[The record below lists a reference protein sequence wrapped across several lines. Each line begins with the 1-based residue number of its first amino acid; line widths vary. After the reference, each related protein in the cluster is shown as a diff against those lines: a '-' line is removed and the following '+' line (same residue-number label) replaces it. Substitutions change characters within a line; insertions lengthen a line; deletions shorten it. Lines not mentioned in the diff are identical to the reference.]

1 MSRLSVSSATCLALV
16 LGACAGK
23 AHYNPF
29 QVPPEQLRAS
39 VKVVALGPTQVPRDL
54 SEPELVRARFDHL
67 LENQLRAGGYT
78 VVSYG
83 ESQVLWDSLALAS
96 KGLYDPVTGQPDE
109 SKIAG
114 FRSAVF
120 HELRARYG
128 VDALLLPA
136 ILVVPAKLD
145 GDVARWDGTSQ
156 GAARKKFWKA
166 LLGVSHSGTIPAM
179 SLNVRLSDGDD
190 RALYE
195 NRGGIQVLAKAGVQR
210 LEDVPRSELFVDEE
224 RNLKAVH
231 LALDPLLRPDI
242 ARK

>member
-1 MSRLSVSSATCLALV
+1 MSRLSVSSATCLALL

-23 AHYNPF
+23 THYNPF

-78 VVSYG
+78 VVPFG
-83 ESQVLWDSLALAS
+83 ETRTVWDSLAVAS
-96 KGLYDPVTGQPDE
+96 KGLYDPVTGRPDE
-109 SKIAG
+109 SKIEG
-114 FRSAVF
+114 FRTAVF
-120 HELRARYG
+120 RELKTRYG
-128 VDALLLPA
+128 VDALLLSSV
-136 ILVVPAKLD
+136 LVVPAKLD

-166 LLGVSHSGTIPAM
+166 LLGVSHSGTIPAL
-179 SLNVRLSDGDD
+179 SLNVRLSDGDN

-195 NRGGIQVLAKAGVQR
+195 NRGGIQVLAKAGVER

-231 LALDPLLRPDI
+231 LALDPLLRPAI
-242 ARK
+242 AGK